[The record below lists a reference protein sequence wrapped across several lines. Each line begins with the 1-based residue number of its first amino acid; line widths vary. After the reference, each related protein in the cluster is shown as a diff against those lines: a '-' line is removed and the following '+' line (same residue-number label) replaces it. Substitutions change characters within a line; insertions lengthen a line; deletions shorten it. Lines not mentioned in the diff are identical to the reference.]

1 VISSG
6 ERAAQ
11 VTGTGSTRGV
21 RLVGLVLLVL
31 HTLAIASAVSSTL
44 LRAEL
49 SVQVWRFS
57 GWGLVVLALMSLI
70 CGGAMLAL
78 GVHRANRR
86 DSEWAAVVLGVNVL
100 PYGMLILAA
109 WLIGM

>member
-1 VISSG
+1 
-6 ERAAQ
+6 
-11 VTGTGSTRGV
+11 
-21 RLVGLVLLVL
+21 
-31 HTLAIASAVSSTL
+31 
-44 LRAEL
+44 
-49 SVQVWRFS
+49 
-57 GWGLVVLALMSLI
+57 
-70 CGGAMLAL
+70 MLAL